1 MDSKP
6 SPTKKYRIVES
17 LESFVNILI
26 NIIYIEQKEEG
37 RHIDDNKVGNLLSQV
52 KYNLPFF

>member
-1 MDSKP
+1 MDNKP
-6 SPTKKYRIVES
+6 SPTKKSRILES

-26 NIIYIEQKEEG
+26 NTLDFETKEEG

>member
-1 MDSKP
+1 MDNKP
-6 SPTKKYRIVES
+6 SPTKKSRILES
-17 LESFVNILI
+17 LESFVKILI
-26 NIIYIEQKEEG
+26 NAFEKKEEG

>member
-1 MDSKP
+1 MDNKP
-6 SPTKKYRIVES
+6 SPTKKSRILES

-26 NIIYIEQKEEG
+26 NIIDIEQKEEG

>member
-1 MDSKP
+1 MDNKP
-6 SPTKKYRIVES
+6 SPTKKSRILES

-26 NIIYIEQKEEG
+26 NTLDFETKEEG

-52 KYNLPFF
+52 KCNLPFF

>member
-1 MDSKP
+1 MDNKP
-6 SPTKKYRIVES
+6 SPTKKSRILES
-17 LESFVNILI
+17 LESFVNIL
-26 NIIYIEQKEEG
+26 NNAFENEEEG